1 MSFIAALDAY
11 VIHPTG
17 FQLIL
22 LLGMVIALTASCV
35 IDLQEKILPDI
46 FTLITAILGLVLAFT
61 QPFYIEGVG
70 DALIGGAV
78 GLIGSYAFRAGVF
91 AIKKVEPMGLGD
103 VKLFGAIGLWVG
115 VQGVVSVAL
124 LGSLLTLLAMGI
136 YHLIT
141 RKGSINAEVPFGP
154 GIALGFLLTLLFGP
168 IDRYLNPLL

>member
-1 MSFIAALDAY
+1 
-11 VIHPTG
+11 
-17 FQLIL
+17 
-22 LLGMVIALTASCV
+22 
-35 IDLQEKILPDI
+35 
-46 FTLITAILGLVLAFT
+46 
-61 QPFYIEGVG
+61 
-70 DALIGGAV
+70 
-78 GLIGSYAFRAGVF
+78 
-91 AIKKVEPMGLGD
+91 GLGD

-168 IDRYLNPLL
+168 IDRYLNPLLQNWLS